1 MMIIRPSIVQKKK
14 KFTSK
19 TITKQWMMIRTK
31 IIVINKLSVKRK
43 KYIFIILS
51 QNIFLLNNR

>member
-1 MMIIRPSIVQKKK
+1 MMIIRPSIVQKK